1 MSEEE
6 ELYYDLL
13 SYIATSARG
22 CIDEPKLYGPLRL
35 IETME
40 KLIKLLGD
48 EESKEVYKD
57 IESQIHENKYSVMN
71 DEEEFVELL
80 DEIVKK
86 LVNAN

>member
-1 MSEEE
+1 MSEKE

-13 SYIATSARG
+13 SYMATSARG

-40 KLIKLLGD
+40 RIIKILDD
-48 EESKEVYKD
+48 EESKEVYEEIK
-57 IESQIHENKYSVMN
+57 SLIHENKYSVMN
-71 DEEEFVELL
+71 DEEEFTELL
-80 DEIVKK
+80 DKIVKK